1 MSLNSVYSIAGSALT
16 AQTVRLNT
24 VASNLANADSM
35 ASSQANV
42 YKSLKPVFTAVY
54 DQVSGTDALG
64 AAAVKI
70 VDVVEID
77 RAADR
82 RYEPGNPNADAS
94 GFVFYSNVNVVEEM
108 ADMMSA
114 TRSYETNVE
123 VMNSVK
129 SMQQGLLSLGQSR

>member
-1 MSLNSVYSIAGSALT
+1 MSLNNVYDIAGTALT

-35 ASSQANV
+35 SSSEATV

-54 DQVSGTDALG
+54 EEIAGTDSMG
-64 AAAVKI
+64 AASVQI
-70 VDVVEID
+70 VDVVELD
-77 RAADR
+77 READR
-82 RYEPGNPNADAS
+82 RYEPGNPNANED

-129 SMQQGLLSLGQSR
+129 TMQQGLLSLGKPS